1 MQISI
6 LYTFCMN
13 QQDRPTID
21 RRIWSHSVQIV
32 TIYHVKWLISDMTF
46 IWILS
51 MITSNMGKIWLY
63 SSLPLKNVKNWNLTE
78 YDFLWIFSLQWL
90 WHLSVIW
97 KLGFECVSNWQ
108 SNMFVDGDIWIRK
121 WISPSIKIQL
131 KTKLFDPRS
140 YTFCSI
146 KNSIFSVSPK
156 TKNMS

>member
-1 MQISI
+1 
-6 LYTFCMN
+6 MN

-51 MITSNMGKIWLY
+51 MITSNMDKIWLY
-63 SSLPLKNVKNWNLTE
+63 SSLPVKNVKKLEFDQLWFFMNISLAVIVTVISHWFGNLA
-78 YDFLWIFSLQWL
+78 
-90 WHLSVIW
+90 LSVCQTGNRTCSW
-97 KLGFECVSNWQ
+97 RERFESECEFHPAS
-108 SNMFVDGDIWIRK
+108 
-121 WISPSIKIQL
+121 KIQL

-146 KNSIFSVSPK
+146 TNSIFSVSPK